1 MKLLQE
7 IGEITN
13 MKIEQKIPEGW
24 CVKKLGELF
33 FKSQKKNIE
42 EKNIPV
48 LTNSAVKGVVPQNEY
63 FDREIVSEE
72 NLSNYYYV
80 ECGDFIYNP
89 RISKTA
95 PAGPI
100 KRNRFTKPGCVSP
113 LYTVFKIASNVS
125 EEFYENYFESN
136 LWAYEAYKVANYGAR
151 SDRMN
156 ITDKD
161 FFNIKLPFPPLP
173 EQEKIARILSCWD
186 DGIEKL
192 SALIEK
198 KKIQKKALMQQL
210 LTGKHRLKGFSS
222 PWREVKLGDIFSIK
236 KGQRLSKEE
245 LNPLGKNACIL
256 YGELYT
262 TYNEVIYNIKS
273 LTNVDRGITSQV
285 GDILIPAST
294 TTTGIDLANA
304 TALMV
309 SGVLLGGDINILRC
323 KIQSSPIFFA
333 YLLTHIYKYEI
344 AKLAQGMTIVHL
356 YGEFIKKIKVFIPTD
371 LAEQNAIA
379 EILSK
384 ADEEIELLN
393 KKLEAFKQEKK
404 ALMQQLLTGKI
415 RVKVN

>member
-1 MKLLQE
+1 MLKLM
-7 IGEITN
+7 T
-13 MKIEQKIPEGW
+13 KIEQKIPEGW
-24 CVKKLGELF
+24 SFKKLGELF

-173 EQEKIARILSCWD
+173 EQEKIAGILSCWD

-222 PWREVKLGDIFSIK
+222 PWHEVRLRDIAEKLTRKNLNQYTNVVTISAQNGFVLQQQFFSKSVAGEDLSSYNLLKCGEFGYNRSYSKGFPMGAIK
-236 KGQRLSKEE
+236 RLDLFDVAPVSS
-245 LNPLGKNACIL
+245 L
-256 YGELYT
+256 YICFSVNEYIDSNFMVNYFDAGLQNYELYKVAQEGAR
-262 TYNEVIYNIKS
+262 NHGLLNISLHDFFNIKLYIPS
-273 LTNVDRGITSQV
+273 
-285 GDILIPAST
+285 DI
-294 TTTGIDLANA
+294 
-304 TALMV
+304 
-309 SGVLLGGDINILRC
+309 
-323 KIQSSPIFFA
+323 
-333 YLLTHIYKYEI
+333 
-344 AKLAQGMTIVHL
+344 
-356 YGEFIKKIKVFIPTD
+356 
-371 LAEQNAIA
+371 AEQKAIA

>member
-1 MKLLQE
+1 M
-7 IGEITN
+7 T
-13 MKIEQKIPEGW
+13 KIEQKIPEGW
-24 CVKKLGELF
+24 SFKKLGELF

-210 LTGKHRLKGFSS
+210 LTGKHRLKGFST
-222 PWREVKLGDIFSIK
+222 PWHEVRLGDISKISTGESNREDSSLDGKYTFFDRSQEIRTSNRYLFDGEAIIVAGE
-236 KGQRLSKEE
+236 GQDFIPKYFVGKFDLHQRSYCIMNFKNLSGKFLFFL
-245 LNPLGKNACIL
+245 LNLNKNYFLQQAV
-256 YGELYT
+256 GST
-262 TYNEVIYNIKS
+262 VKS
-273 LTNVDRGITSQV
+273 LRLPMFLKMKLYIPS
-285 GDILIPAST
+285 DIS
-294 TTTGIDLANA
+294 
-304 TALMV
+304 
-309 SGVLLGGDINILRC
+309 
-323 KIQSSPIFFA
+323 
-333 YLLTHIYKYEI
+333 
-344 AKLAQGMTIVHL
+344 
-356 YGEFIKKIKVFIPTD
+356 
-371 LAEQNAIA
+371 EQKAIA

-393 KKLEAFKQEKK
+393 KKLETFKQEKK

>member
-1 MKLLQE
+1 M
-7 IGEITN
+7 T
-13 MKIEQKIPEGW
+13 KIEQKIPEGW
-24 CVKKLGELF
+24 SVKKLGDICDVRDGTHTSPKF
-33 FKSQKKNIE
+33 FDRGFPLITSKNLINGKIDFKNIQYISKKDHIE
-42 EKNIPV
+42 ICKRSNVDDGDILLAMIGTIGNPV
-48 LTNSAVKGVVPQNEY
+48 LVKK
-63 FDREIVSEE
+63 DREFSIKNVALFKVGKNNNHLNNVYLYNYLSYSTYELNKKSAGGTQKFVGLSEFRKFQ
-72 NLSNYYYV
+72 L
-80 ECGDFIYNP
+80 
-89 RISKTA
+89 
-95 PAGPI
+95 PI
-100 KRNRFTKPGCVSP
+100 
-113 LYTVFKIASNVS
+113 
-125 EEFYENYFESN
+125 
-136 LWAYEAYKVANYGAR
+136 
-151 SDRMN
+151 
-156 ITDKD
+156 
-161 FFNIKLPFPPLP
+161 PPLP
-173 EQEKIARILSCWD
+173 EQEKIAGILSCWD

-210 LTGKHRLKGFSS
+210 LTGKHRLKGFST
-222 PWREVKLGDIFSIK
+222 PWHEVKLGDVFSIK
-236 KGQRLSKEE
+236 KGQGLSKEE

-273 LTNVDRGITSQV
+273 LTNVDSGITSQV

-333 YLLTHIYKYEI
+333 YLLTHIYKYDI

-356 YGEFIKKIKVFIPTD
+356 YGEFIKKIKVFIPSD
-371 LAEQNAIA
+371 LAEQKAIA